1 MKKLIIIFFYLMV
14 ISTCAY
20 AQQFIDV
27 EPGQSKIFSWDEVTT
42 DTTGRTLSRED
53 VFYQIWAAPMV
64 GGVPSWNDKVFF
76 LEENYR
82 PAVVDDG
89 KVATTAPVNLTRG
102 IKYQIAITAYIYS
115 KNNGAK
121 LESEK
126 SAELIVF
133 NMIAGE
139 APPSIPGRFKVE
151 VPFN

>member
-1 MKKLIIIFFYLMV
+1 MKRLIIFICLMM
-14 ISTCAY
+14 ISTCY
-20 AQQFIDV
+20 SQQFIDV

-42 DTTGRTLSRED
+42 DTTGRALNRED
-53 VFYQIWAAPMV
+53 VFYQIWAAEMV
-64 GGVPSWNDKVFF
+64 GGVPNWNDKVQ
-76 LEENYR
+76 LLGTDYR

-89 KVATTAPVNLTRG
+89 KVATTAPVDLTRG

-121 LESEK
+121 LESEN